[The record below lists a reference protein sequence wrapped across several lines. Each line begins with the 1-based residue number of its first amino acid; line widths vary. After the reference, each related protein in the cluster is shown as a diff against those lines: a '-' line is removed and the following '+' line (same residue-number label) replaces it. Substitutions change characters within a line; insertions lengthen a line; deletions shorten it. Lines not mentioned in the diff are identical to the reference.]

1 MNEQL
6 TGFLAVDLTRALA
19 LAGDRGDLLPVDL
32 ARALSRH
39 HHVFHAAAVGAVRT
53 VDHAHVAL

>member
-32 ARALSRH
+32 ARTFTRH
-39 HHVFHAAAVGAVRT
+39 HHVLHAAVGGAVCA
-53 VDHAHVAL
+53 VDHSHVAL